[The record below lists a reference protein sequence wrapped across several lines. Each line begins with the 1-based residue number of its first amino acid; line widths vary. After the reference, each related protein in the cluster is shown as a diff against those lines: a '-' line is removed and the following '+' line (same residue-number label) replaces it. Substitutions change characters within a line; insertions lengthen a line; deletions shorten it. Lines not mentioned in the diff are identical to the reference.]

1 MILPKVIAI
10 DTYVYEKVAKDFYSR
25 DSGRYKRAL
34 SFIDFITNNGLIPFF
49 SLHHLEEILQH
60 ENDMIVQ
67 DRLSFIRKFPAVA
80 WLKSVNN
87 SGIVGSILDI
97 QGMELKRI
105 IETPD
110 IKIPDLISEVWKE
123 LIQYSS
129 GEEFLDRFEDLLWQ
143 LRESYPFET
152 QSKKITAS
160 ISHVV
165 NDKTGKE
172 KLEELKLSE
181 LRTFEEAQSIGGLF
195 RKSLESKLIKRGDKK
210 LEKTKQVA
218 ADFVS
223 EVMRKGAKMYENNDD
238 SLYESFLQLFDVNL
252 QEVNSDTTIEDLGYL
267 ATYKKKLKIVAE
279 SLGLEV
285 DKVLSIPQQA
295 LPSWVIWLELD
306 KILKKQDCA
315 EGSSITDKYMAI
327 LSLYVD
333 ILVVDKRFKEYF
345 KQLKSKRLSIS
356 EHINKV
362 VSLSS
367 YDKLGE
373 ILGTHT

>member
-1 MILPKVIAI
+1 MMNLPQIGISYIDSIPEEIFLEFRDNIFDQNLDLRIEPRSDGDTHAVVEWLLPTAVVVYFAKSYFDGFLKEMGKDHYQLLKKGMNLLRRKLLEDSGHKITLISTQGKVS
-10 DTYVYEKVAKDFYSR
+10 KDFYSR

-143 LRESYPFET
+143 LREFYPFET
-152 QSKKITAS
+152 QSKKTTAS
-160 ISHVV
+160 ISYAVFCL
-165 NDKTGKE
+165 T
-172 KLEELKLSE
+172 
-181 LRTFEEAQSIGGLF
+181 
-195 RKSLESKLIKRGDKK
+195 
-210 LEKTKQVA
+210 
-218 ADFVS
+218 
-223 EVMRKGAKMYENNDD
+223 
-238 SLYESFLQLFDVNL
+238 
-252 QEVNSDTTIEDLGYL
+252 
-267 ATYKKKLKIVAE
+267 
-279 SLGLEV
+279 
-285 DKVLSIPQQA
+285 
-295 LPSWVIWLELD
+295 
-306 KILKKQDCA
+306 KKQA
-315 EGSSITDKYMAI
+315 
-327 LSLYVD
+327 
-333 ILVVDKRFKEYF
+333 
-345 KQLKSKRLSIS
+345 
-356 EHINKV
+356 
-362 VSLSS
+362 
-367 YDKLGE
+367 
-373 ILGTHT
+373 

>member
-1 MILPKVIAI
+1 MILPKIIAI

-25 DSGRYKRAL
+25 DSGCYKRAL
-34 SFIDFITNNGLIPFF
+34 SFIDFIITNGLIPFF

-67 DRLSFIRKFPAVA
+67 DRLSCIRKFPAVA

-97 QGMELKRI
+97 HGMELKRI
-105 IETPD
+105 IEAPD
-110 IKIPDLISEVWKE
+110 IKIPDLISEVRKE

-129 GEEFLDRFEDLLWQ
+129 GEIFLNKFEDLLWQ
-143 LRESYPFET
+143 IRKSYPFET
-152 QSKKITAS
+152 QVKKIIAS

-165 NDKTGKE
+165 NDKMGKV
-172 KLEELKLSE
+172 KLEELKSSE
-181 LRTFEEAQSIGGLF
+181 LRTFEESQSIGGLF
-195 RKSLESKLIKRGDKK
+195 QKSLESKLIKRGDKK
-210 LEKTKQVA
+210 LEKINQVA

-223 EVMRKGAKMYENNDD
+223 KVMREGARLYKNNDD
-238 SLYESFLQLFDVNL
+238 SLYERFLQSFDVNL

-279 SLGLEV
+279 YLGLEV
-285 DKVLSIPQQA
+285 DKVLGIPQHA
-295 LPSWVIWLELD
+295 LPSWVVWLELD
-306 KILKKQDCA
+306 KILKKQERA

-373 ILGTHT
+373 ILGVHT